1 MNWYAH
7 SRDGTP
13 EKEWQPLEEHLKGV
27 AAKAEKMADA
37 FGAGPWGRTA
47 GFLHD
52 LGKCT
57 EGFQARLRGG
67 PVVDHASAGAQEAV
81 HRFGPIAGKLLAYTL
96 SGHHG
101 GLPDGVSG
109 KKTDLNRRLAKCL
122 PALGDA
128 IQEVLSDL
136 SLPNPPLRPG
146 PEPGFSLSFFAR
158 MVFSCLVDA
167 DFLDTEEFLAPERSF
182 SRHGGPGA
190 EELWPCLKPFLD
202 TLQADE
208 KQAPLNQWRNAILR
222 ASLNKAQQPQG
233 IYSLTVPTG
242 GGKTISSLAFA
253 SKHALAHGLR
263 RVIYA
268 IPYTSI
274 IEQNAEVFRDILGD
288 EAVLEH
294 HSNLSVPDEEDTAEY
309 ERYLRARLVAQN
321 WDAPLV
327 VTTNVQLFE
336 SLFANRPSRC
346 RKLHNIAKSVII
358 LDEAQML
365 PRQVLLPCLE
375 ALRELVA
382 NYGCTVVL
390 CTATQPALSDAETL
404 KKAKLEPIEIAPEPA
419 TLYREFRR
427 VQVHVEPDSM
437 DSRALAERL
446 AEEGQGLCIVNTR
459 RQAREVF
466 LALCKLTGPEGMF
479 HLSALMYPRHRSEKI
494 QQIKKAL
501 AQGGRCRCI
510 STQLIEAGVDV
521 DFPVVWR
528 AMAGIDSLAQAAGR
542 CNREGRLKDKGKLH
556 IFELSDE
563 TGHLPASLKEP
574 IQEGRTVLRLF
585 DDPLSLEAVHSYF
598 ENLFWRQRD
607 RLDTKDVIGSLA
619 HGFKDLQFQFAR
631 AAADFQCFDS
641 PGEAVLVC
649 PEEPAR
655 EEIIAGLRHSPTP
668 GKFLRKA
675 QVFTVQLYPQE
686 LASLEEGGDV
696 FRLKEVNLPVLE
708 NMALYDD
715 DLGLVVE
722 RGAEVNPADLIV

>member
-1 MNWYAH
+1 MSYYAH
-7 SRDGTP
+7 SLEGAP
-13 EKEWQPLEEHLKGV
+13 EEEWQPLEDHLKGV
-27 AAKAEKMADA
+27 ATKAEGLADV
-37 FGAGPWGRTA
+37 FGAATWGRTA
-47 GFLHD
+47 GLLHD
-52 LGKCT
+52 LGKFT

-81 HRFGPIAGKLLAYTL
+81 RRFGPIAGKLLAYTL
-96 SGHHG
+96 AGHHG

-109 KKTDLNRRLAKCL
+109 EQTDLNQRLAKHL
-122 PALGDA
+122 PALADSA
-128 IQEVLSDL
+128 QEVLSDV
-136 SLPNPPLRPG
+136 SLPNPPLHPG
-146 PEPGFSLSFFAR
+146 PEPGYTLSFFTR

-167 DFLDTEEFLAPERSF
+167 DFLDTEEFLDPGRSL
-182 SRHGGPGA
+182 SRHGGPGVD
-190 EELWPCLKPFLD
+190 ELWHRLEPFLEA
-202 TLQADE
+202 LQANE
-208 KQAPLNQWRNAILR
+208 KRAPLNQRRNAILR
-222 ASLNKAQQPQG
+222 ACLEKAQQPQR

-253 SKHALAHGLR
+253 CRHAQVHGLQ

-268 IPYTSI
+268 IPFTSI
-274 IEQNAEVFRDILGD
+274 IDQNAEVFRSILGD

-294 HSNLSVPDEEDTAEY
+294 HSSLSVPDEQDTSQY
-309 ERYLRARLVAQN
+309 ERYLRAHLAAQN

-375 ALRELVA
+375 ALRELAA

-390 CTATQPALSDAETL
+390 CTATQPALTDAETF
-404 KKAKLEPIEIAPEPA
+404 KKAKLEPIEIAPEPTA
-419 TLYREFRR
+419 LYEDFRR
-427 VQVHVEPDSM
+427 VQVQVEQESM
-437 DSRALAERL
+437 DSWALAERL
-446 AEEGQGLCIVNTR
+446 AKEEQALCIVNTR

-466 LALCKLTGPEGMF
+466 QALRELTGPKGVF

-494 QQIKKAL
+494 RRIRKAL
-501 AQGGRCRCI
+501 AQGEMCRCI

-542 CNREGRLKDKGKLH
+542 CNREGRLKDLGQLH
-556 IFELSDE
+556 VFELSSE
-563 TGHLPASLKEP
+563 TGHIPASLKEP

-585 DDPLSLEAVHSYF
+585 DDPLSIEAVQSYF

-607 RLDTKDVIGSLA
+607 RLDTRDVIGSLA
-619 HGFKDLQFQFAR
+619 HGFKDVQFQFAK
-631 AAADFQCFDS
+631 AAAEFQCFDS
-641 PGEAVLVC
+641 PGEAVFVC
-649 PEEPAR
+649 PEGPGR
-655 EEIIAGLRHSPTP
+655 EEIIAGLRHSPNP
-668 GKFLRKA
+668 SKFLRKA
-675 QVFTVQLYPQE
+675 QVFTVQLYPHE

-696 FRLKEVNLPVLE
+696 VRLKELNLPVLE
-708 NMALYDD
+708 NMAIYDED
-715 DLGLVVE
+715 VGLVAE
-722 RGAEVNPADLIV
+722 RGAEANPADLIV